1 MNTTKVFTIANSK
14 QELKDLINDIESF
27 LTGCDITEDTRHVCS
42 IAIDEIVT
50 NIISYAY
57 NDQDQHKITV
67 TLTLQNEE
75 ISGAIEDD
83 GQPFDP
89 LNFPL
94 PDIEQP
100 IEDRS
105 IGGLG
110 IHIVRRMMDQIEYQR
125 QGNRNRIS
133 FVKKI
138 IET

>member
-1 MNTTKVFTIANSK
+1 MNTTKVFVIANSK

-27 LTGCDITEDTRHVCS
+27 FMEYNIAEDTRHVCN
-42 IAIDEIVT
+42 IVIDEIVT

-57 NDQDQHKITV
+57 NDHDQHKITV

-89 LNFPL
+89 LNFPM

-105 IGGLG
+105 VGGLG
-110 IHIVRRMMDQIEYQR
+110 IHIVRRVMDRIEYQR
-125 QGNRNRIS
+125 QGNRNKIS